1 MSKTPTNL
9 LRTAANFIG
18 FDFTASPKPA
28 ADKRNAGSNIIP
40 LQLQRIAQDTG
51 TWRDGVDEMERA
63 YFPYRVKVQQTFVDT
78 ILNGHVKAC
87 MDRRNDLTM
96 LRDWHIVGADGKAT
110 DEKATQ
116 LLNEMWFA
124 KWMWHALNANG
135 FGYSLISLGDLVDGK
150 FPKLQIIRR
159 WNVSPDRFVV
169 SAVPYAPNGV
179 NFIED
184 KDIAK
189 WHTYIA
195 TPNEIG
201 TSPCGYGYLY
211 SVALY
216 EIILRNILG
225 YNGDFVELFSQPYRI
240 GKTNKTEEAERAE
253 FTAMVAN
260 MGSQGWAVVDDL
272 GDTIE
277 FLESSLGG
285 SGTGWK
291 GYENLEQRLEKKI
304 SKIILGHAD
313 ALDSTPG
320 KLGAGQGEDDPV
332 SSALRDKQTKDGQ
345 FITDAINCE
354 LLPKLRKLGFAIP
367 QTAKFEFKND
377 AEVADN
383 NNKVTALA
391 VELKKAGMQM
401 DGKYYTQQTGIP
413 LQEVEE
419 VEPVVEAKPGETPA
433 EKIENRLK
441 QLYEIK

>member
-1 MSKTPTNL
+1 MSTTPTNL
-9 LRTAANFIG
+9 LKKAANYIG
-18 FDFTASPKPA
+18 FDFTQKPRQA
-28 ADKRNAGSNIIP
+28 ADKRNAGTNIIP

-51 TWRDGVDEMERA
+51 TWRAGVEEMERP

-96 LRDWHIVGADGKAT
+96 LRDWHITDGKT
-110 DEKATQ
+110 TNEKATE

-124 KWMWHALNANG
+124 KWMSHALNANA
-135 FGYSLISLGDLVDGK
+135 FGYSLISLGDMVDGK

-159 WNVSPDRFVV
+159 WNVSPDRYVV
-169 SAVPYAPNGV
+169 SPIPYSPQGV

-184 KDIAK
+184 KEIAK

-225 YNGDFVELFSQPYRI
+225 YNGDFVELFSQPFRI
-240 GKTNKTEEAERAE
+240 GKTNKTEEAERTE
-253 FTAMVAN
+253 FAAMVRD
-260 MGSQGWAVVDDL
+260 MGSQGWAVVDDI

-277 FLESSLGG
+277 FLESNLGG

-332 SSALRDKQTKDGQ
+332 SAALRDKQTKDGQ
-345 FITDAINCE
+345 FIADAINAE

-367 QTAKFEFKND
+367 PTAKFEFKND

-383 NNKVTALA
+383 NTKVTALA
-391 VELKKAGMQM
+391 VEIKKAGLQM
-401 DGKYYTQQTGIP
+401 DPEYYEQQTGIK
-413 LQEVEE
+413 LAEAA
-419 VEPVVEAKPGETPA
+419 EPATQQPDEPKGNETPA